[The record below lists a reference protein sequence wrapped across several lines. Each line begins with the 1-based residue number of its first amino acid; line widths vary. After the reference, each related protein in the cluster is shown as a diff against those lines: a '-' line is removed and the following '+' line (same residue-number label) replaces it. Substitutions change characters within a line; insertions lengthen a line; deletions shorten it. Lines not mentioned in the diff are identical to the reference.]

1 MAAISGSQTAAIIKT
16 TSGWGT
22 ATAGGTGNRFI
33 AEPAISYG
41 TQELTARQIGS
52 GASMVTDVTRSGFI
66 PTISLTG
73 DLGYRNNW
81 DVVFAAFF
89 GTAATPTETTTGQGD
104 YLHTLLVNTAALNPK
119 YLSYALTST
128 SSTSIEFPSC
138 AVRSIGFKSTT
149 IPGYVDAT
157 AELLGNDLVLASA
170 VNTYST
176 ISAATSSEA
185 IPELVTTNYDD
196 TYRSNAQG
204 GSALASGDQFSITS
218 FDFSMS
224 HPQES
229 KPEIKGSAGI
239 SAPVESSSFEGTF
252 NVGVKQLD
260 DHTYFTAWLAETSY
274 KARLS
279 IEGSQ
284 IGTGVNKRF
293 TLLMPRLKQPD
304 GPAYSPTDPGTNPVT
319 LNFRLLKASTA
330 PSGMTSAFPHIQIVN
345 TLTTSLLA

>member
-1 MAAISGSQTAAIIKT
+1 
-16 TSGWGT
+16 
-22 ATAGGTGNRFI
+22 
-33 AEPAISYG
+33 
-41 TQELTARQIGS
+41 
-52 GASMVTDVTRSGFI
+52 
-66 PTISLTG
+66 
-73 DLGYRNNW
+73 
-81 DVVFAAFF
+81 
-89 GTAATPTETTTGQGD
+89 
-104 YLHTLLVNTAALNPK
+104 
-119 YLSYALTST
+119 
-128 SSTSIEFPSC
+128 
-138 AVRSIGFKSTT
+138 
-149 IPGYVDAT
+149 
-157 AELLGNDLVLASA
+157 
-170 VNTYST
+170 
-176 ISAATSSEA
+176 
-185 IPELVTTNYDD
+185 
-196 TYRSNAQG
+196 
-204 GSALASGDQFSITS
+204 
-218 FDFSMS
+218 MS

>member
-89 GTAATPTETTTGQGD
+89 GTAAAPTEQTTGQGD
-104 YLHTLLVNTAALNPK
+104 WQHTLLVNTAALNPK

-204 GSALASGDQFSITS
+204 GSHSPPATS
-218 FDFSMS
+218 
-224 HPQES
+224 
-229 KPEIKGSAGI
+229 
-239 SAPVESSSFEGTF
+239 
-252 NVGVKQLD
+252 
-260 DHTYFTAWLAETSY
+260 
-274 KARLS
+274 
-279 IEGSQ
+279 
-284 IGTGVNKRF
+284 
-293 TLLMPRLKQPD
+293 
-304 GPAYSPTDPGTNPVT
+304 SPSRV
-319 LNFRLLKASTA
+319 S
-330 PSGMTSAFPHIQIVN
+330 TSA
-345 TLTTSLLA
+345 